1 MNPANI
7 VRDVRYALRMLLRNP
22 GFTAVALLTFA
33 VGIGVNTAV
42 FSVFNGVLLRPLPYP
57 DADRI
62 TMMWLDNRPQGIK
75 EDIGSYPNYRDW
87 REQNTTYEQVAA
99 YTGASMTMTGSDEP
113 ERLSAAQ
120 TTANFFAVMGVQP
133 VLGRLY
139 TEDQEKVGSDAV
151 VVLSYGLWQRKFGG
165 AADALGKTVV
175 LNGRAHEII
184 GVMPPEL
191 ALPRNAQLWK
201 PLAVPDAVR
210 TQRGAFWLPVIGKLK
225 PGVSVQQAQ
234 TEIAGIAD
242 RLEKAYPQF
251 QAGFGANIVPLQKQL
266 VGDIE
271 RSLLLLMAAV
281 GCVLLIA
288 CANLGNLMLG
298 RTAARRKE
306 LAIRTALGARRGRLV
321 RQIVTETFVIAI
333 AGSVLGLLLA
343 FWATE
348 FFISLGGDAI
358 PRKEAIAIDGRVLV
372 FTLLLAGVAALLAGL
387 IPALQASRTAVR
399 DHLQEG
405 GREGGSGGSRRT
417 RSVLIA
423 AEMALAFVLLAG
435 AGVLVRTLWTMQRVD
450 RGFDARGVAVMTL
463 SLPQTLFAGP
473 DNVRAFYAQ
482 LLDRV
487 RVLPGV
493 QSAATAT
500 GILQPLL
507 ANSGIYT
514 IEGKPLPPPGQ
525 QIEYPVE
532 IVSPGFFET
541 LKIPFAAGRPFGS
554 QDHASVPPVV
564 VVNETF
570 ARMAWP
576 GQDAIGRR
584 IRPGDGSDGSAALPW
599 ATVIGVI
606 RDVRRADLRRA
617 VRPEIYRSTLQTAP
631 RTQVLI
637 VRTTGEPTEILP
649 VVRREVQALNPM
661 LPLFATGTLE
671 AELSETLSQPR
682 FRAVLLAGFAVIAM
696 LLASIGIY
704 GVTAH
709 AVGQRTQEVGVR
721 MALGAQRSDVL
732 LLMLRQHLRPAL
744 IGVAIGIAGAF
755 ALGRFLQSMV
765 YGVAASDPITFVL
778 MGAVLLAVAFAAC
791 LLPARR
797 ATRIDALVALR
808 NQ

>member
-1 MNPANI
+1 
-7 VRDVRYALRMLLRNP
+7 MLLRNP
-22 GFTAVALLTFA
+22 GFTTIALLTFA
-33 VGIGVNTAV
+33 VGIGINTAV

-62 TMMWLDNRPQGIK
+62 TMMWLDNRVQGIK

-87 REQNTTYEQVAA
+87 REQNTTYEHVAA

-120 TTANFFAVMGVQP
+120 TTANFFAVMGIQP
-133 VLGRLY
+133 VLGRVY
-139 TEDQEKVGSDAV
+139 TEDQEKVGNDAV
-151 VVLSYGLWQRKFGG
+151 VVLAHGLWQRKFGG
-165 AADALGKTVV
+165 TPDVIGKTIV

-184 GVMPPEL
+184 GVMAPEL
-191 ALPRNAQLWK
+191 ALPQRAQLWK
-201 PLAVPDAVR
+201 PLAAPDALR
-210 TQRGAFWLPVIGKLK
+210 TQRNSFWLPVIGKLK
-225 PGVSVQQAQ
+225 PGVTVTQAQ
-234 TEIAGIAD
+234 TEIGDIAD
-242 RLEKAYPQF
+242 RLEKAYPQA
-251 QAGFGANIVPLQKQL
+251 QAGFGAYIVPIHKQL

-271 RSLLLLMAAV
+271 RSLVVLMAAV

-306 LAIRTALGARRGRLV
+306 LAIRTALGARRGRLI
-321 RQIVTETFVIAI
+321 RQIITETFVIAI
-333 AGSVLGLLLA
+333 AGSGLGLLLA

-348 FFISLGGDAI
+348 FFVSLGGDAI
-358 PRKEAIAIDGRVLV
+358 PRKEAIAIDGRVIM
-372 FTLLLAGVAALLAGL
+372 FTLGLATVSALVAGV
-387 IPALQASRTAVR
+387 IPAIQASRAAVR

-405 GREGGSGGSRRT
+405 GREGGTGGSRRT

-423 AEMALAFVLLAG
+423 AEMALAFILLAS
-435 AGVLVRTLWTMQRVD
+435 AGVLLRTLWTMENVD
-450 RGFDARGVAVMTL
+450 RGFDADGVAVMTL

-473 DNVRAFYAQ
+473 DDVRGFYTR

-487 RVLPGV
+487 RTLPGV

-507 ANSGIYT
+507 ANSGIFT
-514 IEGKPLPPPGQ
+514 IEGKPAPPPGQ
-525 QIEYPVE
+525 QIEYPIE

-541 LKIPFAAGRPFGS
+541 LKIQLAAGRFFTVE
-554 QDHASVPPVV
+554 DHAAAPPTAI
-564 VVNETF
+564 VNETF
-570 ARMAWP
+570 AKLAWP
-576 GQDAIGRR
+576 GQDPIGRR
-584 IRPGDGSDGSAALPW
+584 IRPGGDTSTAPW
-599 ATVIGVI
+599 ITVVGVI
-606 RDVRRADLRRA
+606 KDVRRADLRRA
-617 VRPEIYRSTLQTAP
+617 VRPEVYNSSLARVP
-631 RTQVLI
+631 RTQMLI
-637 VRTTGEPTEILP
+637 VRAAGDPGAIIP
-649 VVRREVQALNPM
+649 MIRREVQSMNPM

-671 AELSETLSQPR
+671 GELFQTLSQPR

-709 AVGQRTQEVGVR
+709 AVSQRTQEVGVR

-744 IGVAIGIAGAF
+744 TGIAIGVAGAF
-755 ALGRFLQSMV
+755 ALGRYIQSLV
-765 YGVAASDPITFVL
+765 YGVGATDPLTFLV
-778 MGAVLLAVAFAAC
+778 MAVGLVSVAFAAC

-797 ATRIDALVALR
+797 ATRVDALVALR